1 MKTSSNRKLGLQF
14 TERMTG
20 YFLRDPN
27 IDFETLAKTDP
38 KAAEPFE
45 FTLTIRSDDLDEMLT
60 NPQHEASI
68 SGTIT
73 APVLSPQP
81 MSVANGVFNLFV
93 ENPDEAETR
102 NMRYEIHFADANRK
116 QFFLVG
122 EKIVRNRSFLHVWH
136 DTSTLFITL
145 YDGADASAPVIGRGI
160 LHIEPADFAKQMTTL
175 RVDNAANR
183 EQELEAMARF
193 GKFFAGILWESYGGL
208 FTGPTAFNPNAP
220 PREKRPLRVTA
231 PEVHAFLTED
241 ELPLRLTRYRG
252 GNKGPVILS
261 HGLGVSSLIFATDT
275 IDTNMLEFLFAAGY
289 DVWLLDFR
297 ASIALDVSKQQ
308 SNGDQIAQYDYPAA
322 VAKVLQV
329 TGASS
334 VQFVVHCWGSTTF
347 FMAMLAG
354 LRGVRSFVCSQIATH
369 SFSPIDVN
377 LKTGLHFPD
386 ILDKLGVKSLNAYAA
401 RNENW
406 LEKLYDRALTLP
418 AMVFA
423 QGRCTNAACHRI
435 TFMYASLYNHQQL
448 NQACHENLHELFGI
462 ANMSAF
468 EHIAKIGRRQQ
479 LVDFN
484 EQDVYLPHLDRLN
497 LPIAFIHGGENHCFL
512 PESTE
517 RTYEL
522 LRSRFDP
529 NQYSRHVIPGYGHI
543 DCIFGKNAV
552 RDVYPHV
559 LAHLEKTN

>member
-1 MKTSSNRKLGLQF
+1 
-14 TERMTG
+14 
-20 YFLRDPN
+20 
-27 IDFETLAKTDP
+27 
-38 KAAEPFE
+38 
-45 FTLTIRSDDLDEMLT
+45 
-60 NPQHEASI
+60 
-68 SGTIT
+68 
-73 APVLSPQP
+73 
-81 MSVANGVFNLFV
+81 
-93 ENPDEAETR
+93 
-102 NMRYEIHFADANRK
+102 
-116 QFFLVG
+116 
-122 EKIVRNRSFLHVWH
+122 LHVWH

-175 RVDNAANR
+175 RVNNAANR

-208 FTGPTAFNPNAP
+208 FAGPTAFNPNAP
-220 PREKRPLRVTA
+220 PREKRPLRVAA

-297 ASIALDVSKQQ
+297 ASIALDVSKRQ

-329 TGASS
+329 TGAPS

-354 LRGVRSFVCSQIATH
+354 LQGVRSFVCSQIATH

-401 RNENW
+401 QNQNW

-423 QGRCTNAACHRI
+423 QGRCTNATCHRI
-435 TFMYASLYNHQQL
+435 TFMYASLYNHEQL

-484 EQDVYLPHLDRLN
+484 ERDVYLPHLDRLN

-543 DCIFGKNAV
+543 DCIFGKNAA
-552 RDVYPHV
+552 RDVYPFV
-559 LAHLEKTN
+559 LQHLDKTN